1 MSNQLATVSVQR
13 AYDGSGIYFQLLQ
26 ACGWGELLNL
36 GYSQPWDWFIYPFRA
51 DIAQERLVRRSID
64 LLKVEA
70 NQRVLD
76 VACGRGKSS
85 FLLAMQHP
93 TATIVG
99 MDKLTTHV
107 EIAKLQYGNTR
118 NLEYQAGDAEAL
130 PFPDQSFARV
140 HCLEAA
146 FHFDR
151 QRFLQEV
158 YRVLKPGGRVV
169 IVDFMWKDAN
179 SRRLLDTPDGKIVQ
193 DIWQFVDLW
202 TVAEYLEAADQLGLR
217 KTELIDWSEPV
228 TGMSYKRMQSLV
240 KASLN
245 PAQLKKFCQLHPPL
259 RHFSADDW
267 EILRRYSAAHEPLR
281 QAAYYMALAL
291 EKD

>member
-36 GYSQPWDWFIYPFRA
+36 GYSRPWDWFIYPFRA